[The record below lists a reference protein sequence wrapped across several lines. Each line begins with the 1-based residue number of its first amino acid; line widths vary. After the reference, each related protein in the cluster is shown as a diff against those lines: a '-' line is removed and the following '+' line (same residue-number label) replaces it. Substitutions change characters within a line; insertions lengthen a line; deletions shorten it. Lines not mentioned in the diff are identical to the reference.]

1 MSREESFGHKPE
13 HLTWLSDQSAI
24 NEWYHNDI
32 LKNNCDIRRQ
42 LHWSLYWT
50 EAAGSPFL
58 STHGW
63 LVYPAEFLWNGPW
76 CGLFTMH
83 GTLPGS
89 FPFVD
94 EVMIGSFPQRLNQH
108 ESKNSRGS
116 KHNGPNYC
124 LRDQRPTKLTS
135 PEDRHLHQSRDPST
149 TVDDPSRDRGPS
161 RMPGLPK
168 NFLVCL
174 TLLHRMPRLV
184 MNVAYRRRQHKISMF
199 WPWCKTPPPP
209 PPRVTCFT
217 CGTVRSRGSNW
228 GIVLTMEICSIN
240 PAAVF
245 MVRRIHGRGGG
256 IVVIVARRLLH
267 SFWTW
272 ASLINL
278 QSRLYLFV
286 FVCVVVRGLITPST
300 PS

>member
-135 PEDRHLHQSRDPST
+135 PEDRHLHISLVILRQLLMT
-149 TVDDPSRDRGPS
+149 LHETVGRHVC
-161 RMPGLPK
+161 
-168 NFLVCL
+168 LVCPRISWSA
-174 TLLHRMPRLV
+174 LLYSIECHAWLWMLHIGGDNIKSRCFDHGV
-184 MNVAYRRRQHKISMF
+184 KH
-199 WPWCKTPPPP
+199 PPP